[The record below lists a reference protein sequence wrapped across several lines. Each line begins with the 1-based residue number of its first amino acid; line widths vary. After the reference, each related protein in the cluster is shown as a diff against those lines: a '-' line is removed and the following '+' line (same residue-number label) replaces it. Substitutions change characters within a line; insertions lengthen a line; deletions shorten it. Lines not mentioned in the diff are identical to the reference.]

1 MKVKLL
7 QGGGLSPLS
16 TGDDQTPES
25 EGGVIREWYN
35 VTPSL
40 NDMKARDQFVAYNGC
55 RQLCLQMIVERLTII
70 YIFAYKTTLP

>member
-1 MKVKLL
+1 M
-7 QGGGLSPLS
+7 S

-25 EGGVIREWYN
+25 WGGVIREWYN

-55 RQLCLQMIVERLTII
+55 RQLCACVARGTGKLPISHSSQLQRALQPIRLLNII
-70 YIFAYKTTLP
+70 LAL